1 MKKIL
6 FLTDFSATANNAYI
20 YALNLANATGAEITT
35 VHVYSLPDIR
45 NVNLPN
51 TLKEVYESIEL
62 SAFENYKDSIP
73 ILHKIAESNDLTHVN
88 CVHVM
93 IEGEPI
99 SAICEFAQKEHFDM
113 LIMGTK
119 GASGLREIFLGS
131 VAAKILDKATIKVM
145 AIPEDAS
152 FDGSID
158 NIVFTTEY
166 NQEEI
171 LAFNEVVEFAKLLDS
186 FIHCVHFD
194 LSHTDRITNEMEV
207 WKSQINNDYAKLQ
220 FRSLDSN
227 DMEKTLTEYC
237 DLHHIDAVIML
248 THKRS
253 FFQKLFNY
261 SVTKK
266 MFYHMKIPILSIPI
280 ESLIVS

>member
-6 FLTDFSATANNAYI
+6 FLTDFSATAKNAYI

-35 VHVYSLPDIR
+35 LHVYSMPDIR
-45 NVNLPN
+45 NVNLPES
-51 TLKEVYESIEL
+51 LKEVYESIEL
-62 SAFENYKDSIP
+62 NAFENYKDSIP
-73 ILHKIAESNDLTHVN
+73 VLHKIAETNDLSHVN

-99 SAICEFAQKEHFDM
+99 SAICEFAQKEHYDM

-152 FDGSID
+152 FDGAID

-166 NQEEI
+166 HTKEI
-171 LAFNEVVEFAKLLDS
+171 VAFNEVVSFAKLLDS

-194 LSHTDRITNEMEV
+194 LSHTDRITNEMET
-207 WKSQINNDYAKLQ
+207 WKKQVDNTYSKVQ

-237 DLHHIDAVIML
+237 TSHNIDVVIML

-253 FFQKLFNY
+253 FFQRLFKY
-261 SVTKK
+261 SITKK
-266 MFYHMKIPILSIPI
+266 MFYHLKIPILSIPA
-280 ESLIVS
+280 ESLKVA